1 MIIKDDNNSNNN
13 NPNKNLLKEIII
25 SFNKVKEE
33 NPLTYCM
40 TNTVTI
46 NGCANA
52 ILAIGGSPI
61 MTYNKEEIEDII
73 KISKSLVINI
83 GNPSKEEIE
92 SMKLACKYA
101 NTHNIPI
108 IFDPVGVGISKL
120 RNDLSL
126 NLIKN
131 YNLTAIRGNMS
142 EIKAIA
148 NLINLINLTQNSENN
163 KNNITNTTNENYG
176 KGIDVNTK
184 DMVNKDNLL
193 ENASLV
199 KELAKK
205 LNTIIIASGPIDL
218 ISNGK
223 ETFSIENGD
232 EMMPKIT
239 GSGCML
245 SSIVGTYIT
254 ELNTDKN
261 IINAITASLHMT
273 LAGEKAGKIVK
284 DNHLG
289 TGSFNEHLLNNLYLL
304 KEEDFKESKLK
315 NLNI

>member
-1 MIIKDDNNSNNN
+1 MIIKDDNNPNNN

-25 SFNKVKEE
+25 LFNKVKEE

-83 GNPSKEEIE
+83 GNPSNEEIE

-148 NLINLINLTQNSENN
+148 NLINLTNINNNNNN
-163 KNNITNTTNENYG
+163 KKPNLNHENYG
-176 KGIDVNTK
+176 KGVDVNTK

-205 LNTIIIASGPIDL
+205 LDTIIIASGPIDL

-223 ETFSIENGD
+223 ETYSIENGD

-245 SSIVGTYIT
+245 SSIVGAYIT

-284 DNHLG
+284 NNNLG

>member
-1 MIIKDDNNSNNN
+1 MIIKDDNNPNNN

-73 KISKSLVINI
+73 KISKSLVVNI
-83 GNPSKEEIE
+83 GNPSNEEIE

-148 NLINLINLTQNSENN
+148 NLINLTNTNNNNNN
-163 KNNITNTTNENYG
+163 KKPNLNHENYG
-176 KGIDVNTK
+176 KGVDVNTK

-223 ETFSIENGD
+223 ETYSIENGD

>member
-83 GNPSKEEIE
+83 GNPSNEEIE

-148 NLINLINLTQNSENN
+148 NLINLTNTNNNNNN
-163 KNNITNTTNENYG
+163 KKPNLNHENYG
-176 KGIDVNTK
+176 KGVDVNTK

-223 ETFSIENGD
+223 KTYSIENGD

-284 DNHLG
+284 DNNLG

>member
-1 MIIKDDNNSNNN
+1 MIMKKDNNDSHDNNYD
-13 NPNKNLLKEIII
+13 KIDLLKDIIL
-25 SFNKVKEE
+25 SFNKVKKE

-52 ILAIGGSPI
+52 ILAIGGSAI

-73 KISKSLVINI
+73 KISKSIVINI
-83 GNPSKEEIE
+83 GNPSNEEIE
-92 SMKLACKYA
+92 SMKLACEYA
-101 NTHNIPI
+101 NNYNIPI

-142 EIKAIA
+142 EIKAIF
-148 NLINLINLTQNSENN
+148 NLTNLTNLNNLTNPTQN
-163 KNNITNTTNENYG
+163 NENYG
-176 KGIDVNTK
+176 KGVDANIK
-184 DMVNKDNLL
+184 DIINKDNLL
-193 ENASLV
+193 ENALLV
-199 KELAKK
+199 KKLAKE
-205 LNTIIIASGPIDL
+205 LDTIIIASGPIDI

-232 EMMPKIT
+232 DMMPKIT

-245 SSIVGTYIT
+245 SAILGTYTT
-254 ELNTDKN
+254 EIDIDKN
-261 IINAITASLHMT
+261 IISAITASLHMT
-273 LAGEKAGKIVK
+273 LAGEKAGKYVK
-284 DNHLG
+284 ENNLG
-289 TGSFNEHLLNNLYLL
+289 LGSFNQYLIDNLYLL
-304 KEEDFKESKLK
+304 KEEDFKESKIK
-315 NLNI
+315 KLNI

>member
-83 GNPSKEEIE
+83 GNPSNEEIK

-101 NTHNIPI
+101 NIHNIPI

-126 NLIKN
+126 NLITN
-131 YNLTAIRGNMS
+131 YDLTAIRGNMS

-148 NLINLINLTQNSENN
+148 NLINLTNNNNNN
-163 KNNITNTTNENYG
+163 KKPNHNHENYG
-176 KGIDVNTK
+176 KGVDVNTK

-223 ETFSIENGD
+223 ETYSIENGD

-284 DNHLG
+284 DNNLG

>member
-1 MIIKDDNNSNNN
+1 MIEDNNSNNN
-13 NPNKNLLKEIII
+13 NININLLKEIIM
-25 SFNKVKEE
+25 SFNKLKEE

-61 MTYNKEEIEDII
+61 MTYNKEEIKDII

-83 GNPSKEEIE
+83 GNPSNEEIE

-101 NTHNIPI
+101 NTYNIPI

-131 YNLTAIRGNMS
+131 YDLTAIRGNMS
-142 EIKAIA
+142 EIKAIST
-148 NLINLINLTQNSENN
+148 LINLTNNNSNN
-163 KNNITNTTNENYG
+163 KKPNPNNHENYG
-176 KGIDVNTK
+176 KGVDVNIK
-184 DMVNKDNLL
+184 DIINKENLL
-193 ENASLV
+193 ENALLV
-199 KELAKK
+199 KELAKE
-205 LNTIIIASGPIDL
+205 LDTIIIASGPIDL

-232 EMMPKIT
+232 DMMPKIT

-245 SSIVGTYIT
+245 SAIVGTYTTKQGI
-254 ELNTDKN
+254 DKN
-261 IINAITASLHMT
+261 IINSITASLHMT
-273 LAGEKAGKIVK
+273 LAGEKAGKYVK
-284 DNHLG
+284 ENNLG
-289 TGSFNEHLLNNLYLL
+289 LGSFNQYLMDNLYLL
-304 KEEDFKESKLK
+304 KEEDFKESKIEK
-315 NLNI
+315 LNI

>member
-1 MIIKDDNNSNNN
+1 MIIKYDNNSNNN

-148 NLINLINLTQNSENN
+148 NLINLTNINNNNNN
-163 KNNITNTTNENYG
+163 KKPNHNHENYG
-176 KGIDVNTK
+176 KGVDVNTK

-223 ETFSIENGD
+223 ETYSIENGD

-245 SSIVGTYIT
+245 SAIVGTYIT

-284 DNHLG
+284 DNNLG

-315 NLNI
+315 NLNV

>member
-1 MIIKDDNNSNNN
+1 MIIKDDNNSNNNNPNN

-148 NLINLINLTQNSENN
+148 NLINLTNNNNNN
-163 KNNITNTTNENYG
+163 KKPNHNHENYG
-176 KGIDVNTK
+176 KGVDVNTK

-245 SSIVGTYIT
+245 SAIVGTYIT

-284 DNHLG
+284 DNNLG

-304 KEEDFKESKLK
+304 KEEDFKESKIK
-315 NLNI
+315 KLNI